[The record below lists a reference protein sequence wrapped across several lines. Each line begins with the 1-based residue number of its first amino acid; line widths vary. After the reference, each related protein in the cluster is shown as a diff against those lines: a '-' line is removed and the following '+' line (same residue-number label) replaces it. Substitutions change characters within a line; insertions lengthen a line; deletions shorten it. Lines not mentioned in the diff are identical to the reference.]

1 MFFSRLIST
10 LLLTATCLLMS
21 SGFSAATLVFP
32 STVTALSTERVI
44 TCDYSFYVQRLSCES
59 GVIGVQAAL
68 YGRADSEICSQGMF
82 ASQTLRTNCSQ
93 QGFQRVLQARC
104 DGKRECELS
113 QNVVRTSDPCFGTY
127 KYIDTTYACFP
138 ARHIVVCETS
148 YLNLR
153 CDEGQVLFV
162 YSADYGRHDR
172 TTCSFD
178 RPAVQVQNVQCSL
191 RVNKVAERCNG
202 KSSCTIQAT
211 NSEFGDPC
219 VGTYKYL
226 EVYYTCHSPVF
237 Y

>member
-1 MFFSRLIST
+1 GQGQNSSRRSDEKFPRV
-10 LLLTATCLLMS
+10 S
-21 SGFSAATLVFP
+21 SLRDQKSSKDLVQNLAA
-32 STVTALSTERVI
+32 
-44 TCDYSFYVQRLSCES
+44 SCGCRS

-93 QGFQRVLQARC
+93 QGFQC

-226 EVYYTCHSPVF
+226 EVYYTCHCECSSFTHELWENSSDAEVQ
-237 Y
+237 